1 MDADKAKE
9 ALKRDWEQTKAD
21 MPGDAGRDQGQSIGD
36 TVRQVMGKDDDAGRS
51 GRSDTTGTPRTTD
64 TTGTPRTTGT
74 TGRTGTTR

>member
-36 TVRQVMGKDDDAGRS
+36 TVRQAMGKDEDADRTGAS
-51 GRSDTTGTPRTTD
+51 GTTD
-64 TTGTPRTTGT
+64 TTGT
-74 TGRTGTTR
+74 TR